1 MGSADARSPSPSEP
15 GGVTVPAGLERDV
28 LVTLLRGLNREM
40 RENGGTPRP
49 GMTEF
54 LRALQ
59 AADQPAPVADVGP
72 PEHAPA
78 TVERVMVTVGQVAE
92 QTGYSPRQLR
102 RLAAAGRIRA
112 QRLHA
117 RAWLIDPTSFKT
129 YRQGASS

>member
-1 MGSADARSPSPSEP
+1 MTTPSGHPQAPE
-15 GGVTVPAGLERDV
+15 GVAVPASLTHDV

-49 GMTEF
+49 GMVAF
-54 LRALQ
+54 LRDLQ
-59 AADQPAPVADVGP
+59 AATTPPTADVGP
-72 PEHAPA
+72 PEPAPA
-78 TVERVMVTVGQVAE
+78 NVDPVMATVTQVAE

-117 RAWLIDPTSFKT
+117 RGWLIDPNSLKT
-129 YRQGASS
+129 YRQGEHPA